1 MEEILTRANS
11 VIQETKE
18 FLLKGIINSAAD
30 CLMRLI
36 YDYKL
41 PSPIRIVNRKI
52 VQQSSD
58 MAKKF
63 LDCFRNEA
71 NKSIIEK
78 LAKDEEFVKS
88 NPMLNQLFS

>member
-1 MEEILTRANS
+1 MQEIVTRATS
-11 VIQETKE
+11 VIQETKQ

-41 PSPIRIVNRKI
+41 PAPVRVVNRKI

-63 LDCFRNEA
+63 LDCFRKEE
-71 NKSIIEK
+71 NKEIIEK
-78 LAKDEEFVKS
+78 LAKDKEFVKS